1 MTRQTLPWILVLIL
15 VVAIFAL
22 LLSLPDEH
30 GIGYFMGAVTLTVA
44 AASRALAKS

>member
-22 LLSLPDEH
+22 LLWPLGRFP
-30 GIGYFMGAVTLTVA
+30 VP
-44 AASRALAKS
+44 